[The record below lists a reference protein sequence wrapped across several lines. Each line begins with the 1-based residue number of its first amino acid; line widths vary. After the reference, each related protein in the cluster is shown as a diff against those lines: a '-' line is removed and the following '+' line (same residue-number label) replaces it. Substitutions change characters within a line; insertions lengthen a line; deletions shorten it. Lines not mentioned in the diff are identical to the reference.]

1 MFRIRTFRGLRVARL
16 AAIGL
21 ISAACV
27 THYKPPADSAAHA
40 LGPAGH
46 SAPPGLTNVG
56 QSLVFPKPGPDGG

>member
-1 MFRIRTFRGLRVARL
+1 MFMLCQLRGLELARF

-27 THYKPPADSAAHA
+27 IHYKPPADGAAHA

-46 SAPPGLTNVG
+46 GAPPGLTNVM
-56 QSLVFPKPGPDGG
+56 LLPPGPGPR